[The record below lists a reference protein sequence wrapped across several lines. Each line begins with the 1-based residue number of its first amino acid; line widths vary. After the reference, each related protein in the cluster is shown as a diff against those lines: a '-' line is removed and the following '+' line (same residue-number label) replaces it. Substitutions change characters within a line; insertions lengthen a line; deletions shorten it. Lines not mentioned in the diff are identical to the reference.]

1 MDAQN
6 VHPQNTD
13 PQNLN
18 TQNPIQTT
26 LKPNIRE
33 SETANE
39 NRESEQNAPTD
50 NVGAPTR
57 GAPTV
62 TVGDIVGAFQ
72 SITTVEYIRGVKNL
86 AWPPFNKKLWQRNY
100 WENIVRNH
108 SSYQRISKYIVDN
121 PKNWNN
127 DKFNGNIN
135 KNPL

>member
-1 MDAQN
+1 QNVRPKNMDAQN
-6 VHPQNTD
+6 MDIQNVRPQNMD
-13 PQNLN
+13 AQNLN
-18 TQNPIQTT
+18 TQNPLQTT
-26 LKPNIRE
+26 EKPNVGE

-39 NRESEQNAPTD
+39 NRQSEQNAPTD
-50 NVGAPTR
+50 N
-57 GAPTV
+57 
-62 TVGDIVGAFQ
+62 VGAFQ